1 MSGTSKTPVEEL
13 ECCLGLK
20 EASLFLG
27 TCTRTVTREI
37 QRGKLR
43 AFRVGRKWKIQM
55 CDLRRYMEQQTIGV
69 PA

>member
-1 MSGTSKTPVEEL
+1 MSDTSRKPAEGL
-13 ECCLGLK
+13 ERCLDLK
-20 EASLFLG
+20 EASAFLG

-55 CDLRRYMEQQTIGV
+55 CELRRYMERQTIGV
-69 PA
+69 LT

>member
-1 MSGTSKTPVEEL
+1 MSDANRTPAEGL
-13 ECCLGLK
+13 ERCLGLK

-55 CDLRRYMEQQTIGV
+55 CDLRRYMDRQTIGV
-69 PA
+69 PI